1 MRIEPVLSTV
11 DTDVSAPERAEWR
24 RRMRADS
31 DESLRR
37 RAVRAGVRRDMAKR
51 RRHGLDARQATKLS
65 RWRPD
70 D

>member
-1 MRIEPVLSTV
+1 M
-11 DTDVSAPERAEWR
+11 VSGDGVIVSDRAEWGR
-24 RRMRADS
+24 RLRVAS

-37 RAVRAGVRRDMAKR
+37 RAVRAAVRRDMAKR
-51 RRHGLDARQATKLS
+51 RRHGLDARQAAKLS